1 MFKVED
7 YIGRKFKVRFNGYN
21 HYLPFKARIISS
33 QDNDE
38 IKYHL
43 LDKEVW
49 NIVCDES
56 EFDKIE
62 VVEIKIKDKGDD

>member
-7 YIGRKFKVRFNGYN
+7 YIGRKFKVRFKGYN
-21 HYLPFKARIISS
+21 HYLSFKARIISS
-33 QDNDE
+33 QCNDE

-49 NIVCDES
+49 NIVCDEN
-56 EFDKIE
+56 EFYKIE
-62 VVEIKIKDKGDD
+62 VVE